1 MPPVKPALLL
11 HVAASLG
18 GLFAVVGGFVLPD
31 ARVVAA
37 GGLALIMGG
46 IAAFTSGRTLTPTGW
61 AAPEDLAAI
70 TDPEHRAATERAV
83 AFLVG
88 SLLIVVGGLIL
99 AASIVKAVG

>member
-1 MPPVKPALLL
+1 MNPALLL
-11 HVAASLG
+11 HLAASLG
-18 GLFAVVGGFVLPD
+18 GVFAVVGGFVLPD

-37 GGLALIMGG
+37 GGLALIIGG
-46 IAAFTSGRTLTPTGW
+46 MAAFGSGRTLTPTGW

-99 AASIVKAVG
+99 VVSVVKAVG

>member
-1 MPPVKPALLL
+1 VNPALLL
-11 HVAASLG
+11 HLAASLG
-18 GLFAVVGGFVLPD
+18 GVFAVVGGFVLPD

-37 GGLALIMGG
+37 GGLALIIGG
-46 IAAFTSGRTLTPTGW
+46 MAAFGSGRTLTPTGW

-99 AASIVKAVG
+99 VVSVVKAVG